1 MYVSQL
7 DETHL
12 LYSQAANVSLM
23 SLNVISNRR
32 SAAAQAIFFLGALNL
47 FLKVKIVPT
56 PRRNIIQF
64 TIEPQNY
71 QYIFQSEEKIGACWK
86 DKFWKQKYSSQP
98 RQKYWQTP
106 DTALLHIGRVV
117 RYNLFQEKVF
127 LIIFSKS
134 SWWMIQ
140 VSCNSEMNQWDSKFG
155 KSLYQCLSELGCH
168 SGIYVYRHLVVH
180 LLYFVFQGKFC
191 WYILFILGSLGCR
204 NLSVGSTLAPSGV
217 VWPLGTLL
225 PSSPHP
231 PHPSHPPLLI
241 LLILLLQAGGEN
253 IPRIKNLPF
262 LVFTTGSSFP
272 SEIGKFVFRELC
284 KHFR

>member
-32 SAAAQAIFFLGALNL
+32 SAAQVVFLGALNL
-47 FLKVKIVPT
+47 FLKVKIVPI

-64 TIEPQNY
+64 TFETQNY
-71 QYIFQSEEKIGACWK
+71 QYIFQNEEKIGACWK

-127 LIIFSKS
+127 SHDFLKE
-134 SWWMIQ
+134 Q
-140 VSCNSEMNQWDSKFG
+140 
-155 KSLYQCLSELGCH
+155 
-168 SGIYVYRHLVVH
+168 LVDDPG
-180 LLYFVFQGKFC
+180 Q
-191 WYILFILGSLGCR
+191 
-204 NLSVGSTLAPSGV
+204 
-217 VWPLGTLL
+217 
-225 PSSPHP
+225 
-231 PHPSHPPLLI
+231 
-241 LLILLLQAGGEN
+241 LQ
-253 IPRIKNLPF
+253 L
-262 LVFTTGSSFP
+262 
-272 SEIGKFVFRELC
+272 
-284 KHFR
+284 